1 MWILPKQ
8 LHTCHSVQVMTES
21 ESDLKEFYQTCE
33 QSLMWRSKLSQSQT
47 WFRRWKTNSWMQH
60 LSTRMLR
67 PSHTKSFLEKY
78 LSYQEDSLVSP
89 LAKLELEKELKTLAT
104 SIPTSVEESK
114 NVNQELFSSK
124 MLKELSQA
132 KQQKENQFSTMCLK
146 TWKDWVTKQRQE
158 YSLRVKSASLIRE
171 KESSLWGTPTLD
183 STTERAKKYS
193 QGGKP
198 LTLAVKEVSEKNWST
213 PTTGRADQQMSPS
226 QLKRNSLNLAQQAE
240 VNEKNWSTPTV
251 IDSANIQKPRKKNP
265 SRGQKPPLC
274 QEAMNFPTPRTSDA
288 EGGTVQAKISETGQF
303 YRENKKGEKWSVKL
317 KDAVETFPTPMA
329 RDYKDTPGMTPKDN
343 YPTLPRVVQSWGTPT
358 EQMSRAANFDRG
370 KHNIGEQVHGM
381 YNQSQDQTNN
391 NTNGKSLVLNPSWVE
406 QLMGLTVGWTD
417 CDFSE
422 ME

>member
-33 QSLMWRSKLSQSQT
+33 QSLMWRSKPSQSQT
-47 WFRRWKTNSWMQH
+47 WSRRWKANSWMQH
-60 LSTRMLR
+60 LSTRMLK
-67 PSHTKSFLEKY
+67 PSHTKSFVEEWT
-78 LSYQEDSLVSP
+78 SYQEDSLANPSVM
-89 LAKLELEKELKTLAT
+89 LELKKELKTLAT
-104 SIPTSVEESK
+104 FIPTSVEESK

-124 MLKELSQA
+124 TLKELSQA

-158 YSLRVKSASLIRE
+158 YSLRVKSASHIRE

-183 STTERAKKYS
+183 STTERTKKYS

-198 LTLAVKEVSEKNWST
+198 LTLAVKEVSEKNWAT
-213 PTTGRADQQMSPS
+213 PNTMDYRDPRTYEAAMKQATESRKGRKDPC
-226 QLKRNSLNLAQQAE
+226 NLREQIDPTCLQAY
-240 VNEKNWSTPTV
+240 K
-251 IDSANIQKPRKKNP
+251 D
-265 SRGQKPPLC
+265 
-274 QEAMNFPTPRTSDA
+274 AMNYPTPRTSDA
-288 EGGTVQAKISETGQF
+288 EGCLTEQ
-303 YRENKKGEKWSVKL
+303 VK
-317 KDAVETFPTPMA
+317 
-329 RDYKDTPGMTPKDN
+329 N
-343 YPTLPRVVQSWGTPT
+343 WGTPT

>member
-8 LHTCHSVQVMTES
+8 LHTCHSVQVMMES

-33 QSLMWRSKLSQSQT
+33 QSLMWRSKPSQSQT
-47 WFRRWKTNSWMQH
+47 WFRRWKANSWMQH

-67 PSHTKSFLEKY
+67 PSHTKSFVEEWT
-78 LSYQEDSLVSP
+78 SYQEAFLVNP
-89 LAKLELEKELKTLAT
+89 LAKLELEKELKTLDT
-104 SIPTSVEESK
+104 SIHTSAEESK

-124 MLKELSQA
+124 TLKELSQA
-132 KQQKENQFSTMCLK
+132 KQQKENQFSSMCLK

-158 YSLRVKSASLIRE
+158 YSLRVKSACHIRE
-171 KESSLWGTPTLD
+171 KESSYSD
-183 STTERAKKYS
+183 KKWLS
-193 QGGKP
+193 
-198 LTLAVKEVSEKNWST
+198 
-213 PTTGRADQQMSPS
+213 PTTMDIARTEQ
-226 QLKRNSLNLAQQAE
+226 
-240 VNEKNWSTPTV
+240 
-251 IDSANIQKPRKKNP
+251 
-265 SRGQKPPLC
+265 
-274 QEAMNFPTPRTSDA
+274 AMNYPTPRTSDA

-343 YPTLPRVVQSWGTPT
+343 YPTLPRVVQNWGTPR
-358 EQMSRAANFDRG
+358 EAMSRDKMTDSG
-370 KHNIGEQVHGM
+370 KHKIGEQVHGM

-417 CDFSE
+417 LDFLE